1 MLLSKGPAF
10 EGYNIACRGMS
21 SSTSNSSQ
29 MPKQTFVSTPI
40 FYVNAKPHIGHLY
53 TGLLAD
59 AYSRW
64 CRMKGETVLF
74 STGTDEHGLKVQQ
87 AAESTGEP
95 PSVFCKK
102 ISSKFA
108 EAFSLFDVD
117 YDDYIRTSEER
128 HATCVHKF
136 WNKIWENG
144 HMYVG
149 KHEGWYCTSDEVF
162 LTESQVTTKV
172 DESTGSEI
180 KVSTESGHS
189 VIWLSEENYMFRL
202 SSFQEQLLDWLD
214 NNPDVISPPS
224 RYNEV
229 KSFIVKNGLND
240 ISVSR
245 KRDVV
250 NWAIPV
256 PERSDVETSEKH
268 SVYVWLDALTNY
280 LTVTGFGVKWDVEE
294 SGRPSEFPAG
304 ASNNLASQSHGWPAA
319 CHIVG
324 KDILKFHAIYW
335 PSFLLAAGLPLPK
348 KILAHGHWTVNRVKM
363 SKSLGNVVDPLE
375 LYEMYGSDPV
385 RYFLLRDGSLSSDGD
400 FCVDNLE
407 LRRDVELADTLG
419 NLLTRATGKAML
431 PKGLVLPTPSGLH
444 EMTSEDIELRKR
456 VEKMCLKVSEN
467 YDMYDFGSA
476 IFEIMDVLRETNRY
490 FQDMEPWT
498 FRKRVKQAL
507 KKNESPCEY
516 DLHRANTI
524 IYHALETVRICGLL
538 LKPIVP
544 ALSKDLLFYLNED
557 RISLEAIQGNIWR
570 EEKIT
575 FNGEYGQA
583 FRLINKDPKK

>member
-1 MLLSKGPAF
+1 M
-10 EGYNIACRGMS
+10 
-21 SSTSNSSQ
+21 
-29 MPKQTFVSTPI
+29 
-40 FYVNAKPHIGHLY
+40 
-53 TGLLAD
+53 
-59 AYSRW
+59 
-64 CRMKGETVLF
+64 
-74 STGTDEHGLKVQQ
+74 
-87 AAESTGEP
+87 
-95 PSVFCKK
+95 
-102 ISSKFA
+102 
-108 EAFSLFDVD
+108 
-117 YDDYIRTSEER
+117 
-128 HATCVHKF
+128 
-136 WNKIWENG
+136 
-144 HMYVG
+144 
-149 KHEGWYCTSDEVF
+149 
-162 LTESQVTTKV
+162 
-172 DESTGSEI
+172 
-180 KVSTESGHS
+180 ESGHP

-202 SSFQEQLLDWLD
+202 SSFQEKLLDWLD

-245 KRDVV
+245 KRSVV

-400 FCVDNLE
+400 FCVENLE
-407 LRRDVELADTLG
+407 LRRDVELADT
-419 NLLTRATGKAML
+419 
-431 PKGLVLPTPSGLH
+431 
-444 EMTSEDIELRKR
+444 
-456 VEKMCLKVSEN
+456 
-467 YDMYDFGSA
+467 
-476 IFEIMDVLRETNRY
+476 
-490 FQDMEPWT
+490 
-498 FRKRVKQAL
+498 
-507 KKNESPCEY
+507 
-516 DLHRANTI
+516 
-524 IYHALETVRICGLL
+524 
-538 LKPIVP
+538 
-544 ALSKDLLFYLNED
+544 
-557 RISLEAIQGNIWR
+557 
-570 EEKIT
+570 
-575 FNGEYGQA
+575 
-583 FRLINKDPKK
+583 